1 MFIPSQTPDLQQP
14 LTQRLETKPVQPVT
28 AVAGVP
34 EDAQNIDSRIALQW
48 AQPVLQAEKGQSAR
62 TALVVPLAVQIVKPL
77 NIKGFEP
84 QGPDPDALLK
94 GEVHP
99 MLAEGLASWINF
111 VLNKPVPS
119 FRAPNFRELS
129 PQAQALPNQNKE
141 IKGSPSEPTE
151 LQTSKA
157 TPSASAEVSISV
169 EPQESTQVGA
179 KLEPV
184 KLDAIAP
191 QLKEV
196 AQKNKL
202 EVMQNLV
209 NLYKE
214 LSSSDIF
221 AAQRLSEA
229 WLPRPTKTHAEAE
242 PNSQTHQHEI
252 NSAPPKNDSLSSRT
266 RDTPE
271 EFKSLA
277 QPISEPSMAQL
288 TKWVAALE
296 PDSEH
301 SQQAAHMLTQGQMVW
316 QSELTPGIPMRIV
329 REDAWRNAANK
340 PAQLEK
346 GAMLKVEVELPN
358 LGRIR
363 ITGSQWGQ
371 DLSLQVAHASNAQDQ
386 WSSLGPD
393 LLQDLLASGISDVRL
408 ETLADDP
415 EVPNG

>member
-119 FRAPNFRELS
+119 FRTPHFRELS

-141 IKGSPSEPTE
+141 IKGSLSEPTE

-157 TPSASAEVSISV
+157 APSASTEVSVSL
-169 EPQESTQVGA
+169 EPPDAIQVGA
-179 KLEPV
+179 KFEPAE
-184 KLDAIAP
+184 LDAIAP
-191 QLKEV
+191 QLKEA
-196 AQKNKL
+196 AQKNKS
-202 EVMQNLV
+202 EVMQNLL
-209 NLYKE
+209 NLYKD

-229 WLPRPTKTHAEAE
+229 WLPRPTKTYAEAE
-242 PNSQTHQHEI
+242 PNSQTEQHE
-252 NSAPPKNDSLSSRT
+252 NNAVPVKHASPLSRVT
-266 RDTPE
+266 DTPE

-296 PDSEH
+296 PDSEQ